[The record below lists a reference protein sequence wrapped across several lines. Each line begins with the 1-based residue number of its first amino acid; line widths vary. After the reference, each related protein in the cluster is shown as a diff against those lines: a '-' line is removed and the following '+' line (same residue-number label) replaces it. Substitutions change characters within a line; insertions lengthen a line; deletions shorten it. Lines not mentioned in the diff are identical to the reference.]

1 MQKKYTPCKKAGQ
14 TYKGFEGTMVADK
27 MVYWQNGMGANGTD
41 KINYKSISPPTDD
54 MIFFINPAS
63 TLTLLGFFSV
73 FVTYF

>member
-1 MQKKYTPCKKAGQ
+1 
-14 TYKGFEGTMVADK
+14 MVADK